1 MIKKIAIFTVFLA
14 AVFTAAYAPHA
25 EAAVPTAVVSFEAN
39 TAYEQSLEKFLLG
52 PFSGF
57 ISSFTTSFFSTF
69 FGALQQRN
77 EDFQKTFELGKIEAA
92 REDVNKLT
100 FDTLRELKEGALGG
114 VIVGNPNEARAVIK
128 GMGFRTPPEIAE
140 SSARCASGARING
153 DCLVVKRE
161 GRIVTNVDHYL
172 YEEPVQKAR
181 DYVNCYYNLL
191 EWRQANDGFATY
203 SILSSPDPNSPSP
216 THIRDSILQ
225 LDLQKISVLA
235 DLQRT
240 ERGLQNSPPVSWYR
254 GGDVSQ
260 INWDRIKE
268 SGAERDKLLDVNK
281 CDIILRN
288 ITCRDAVGCFNAS
301 RLSDLV
307 TYDSENAPNDNLRFL
322 ERNYLQQGFDASF
335 LNAPPAD
342 LLSPDFPT
350 VKVNVGTSPTWDWRL
365 IDQSRNPMNTLSG
378 LREKVSATVQRL
390 IAEAHE
396 NRKAQFVAGQGV
408 RPETYLIGFP
418 DTQAKAE
425 NLRGKYYFIDTE
437 NIISPSFILLA
448 KVQAAIQAQ
457 FDLAQKAYKYPP
469 EANIKT
475 DKYPFVGFERNLS
488 DGSPKPVQ
496 LEVPTL
502 KPTIDKLP
510 APFEDFGQYLNLP
523 SSLVDNPAAYAQNGP
538 PNTQTKTPN
547 TNYLNKFFKEVLQLH
562 ERSFGDVLALW
573 FTDEASFFRPRS
585 NVSQFFS
592 SPAALSSVSSALE
605 TSVSRLDAAIAEL
618 ERTEGVSNKAE
629 LLAASREA
637 RTRLEE
643 SRNHLRAENTATA
656 QTIYGNVLEAD
667 LKVALVERGL
677 AGTSTAAGFREA
689 RAGIGTGSPAF
700 TQLERAATREQV
712 NYALETANQARTIL
726 GSVPGG
732 GAASAEVGRAVS
744 MLQQTDNLVRQAGA
758 INTADITRRTNE
770 SIAVLRNAT
779 GIIGQAGAP
788 ASGAYQALGRIQTG
802 IYAIERAQNVLTDAN
817 RVGALIASGDPLTTL
832 TGISQALNIFGSL
845 QNLFSGFGLSG
856 LFGL

>member
-1 MIKKIAIFTVFLA
+1 MTKRIAIGIALSA
-14 AVFTAAYAPHA
+14 ALFAVVAAPRAD
-25 EAAVPTAVVSFEAN
+25 AAVPTAVVRFEAG
-39 TAYEQSLEKFLLG
+39 TAYEQSLE
-52 PFSGF
+52 GF

-114 VIVGNPNEARAVIK
+114 VVVGKPSEAQAVIK

-140 SSARCASGARING
+140 SGFQCASGAYINNQ
-153 DCLVVKRE
+153 CLVVKRE

-172 YEEPVQKAR
+172 YEEPIQKAR

-203 SILSSPDPNSPSP
+203 SILSSPDPVSPSP
-216 THIRDSILQ
+216 THVRDSILQ

-240 ERGLQNSPPVSWYR
+240 ERGLQNSPPISWYR

-260 INWDRIKE
+260 INWDSIKD
-268 SGAERDKLLDVNK
+268 SAAERDKLIDINK
-281 CDIILRN
+281 CEIILRN
-288 ITCRDAVGCFNAS
+288 ITCRDATGCFNAS
-301 RLSDLV
+301 RLSDLFA
-307 TYDSENAPNDNLRFL
+307 YDPEEGGPYRNLQFI
-322 ERNYLQQGFDASF
+322 EQNYLQQGFDAGF
-335 LNAPPAD
+335 LDAPPRD
-342 LLSPDFPT
+342 LLKPDLPT
-350 VKVNVGTSPTWDWRL
+350 VKVNVGTSPQWDWRL
-365 IDQSRNPMNTLSG
+365 IDESRNPMNTLSG
-378 LREKVSATVQRL
+378 LREKVSATVQRI
-390 IAEAHE
+390 IAETHE
-396 NRKAQFVAGQGV
+396 SRKAQFIAGRGV

-418 DTQAKAE
+418 DAHAKAE

-469 EANIKT
+469 EANVEIK
-475 DKYPFVGFERNLS
+475 KEPFIGFERNL

-496 LEVPTL
+496 LDIPIL

-523 SSLVDNPAAYAQNGP
+523 SSLVDNPAAYAQSGA
-538 PNTQTKTPN
+538 PNTRTKTPN

-573 FTDEASFFRPRS
+573 FTDEASFFQPRQ
-585 NVSQFFS
+585 NIVQFFPN
-592 SPAALSSVSSALE
+592 PAALASVNSALE
-605 TSVSRLDAAIAEL
+605 TSISRLNASIAEL
-618 ERTEGVSNKAE
+618 ESAPGIANREQ
-629 LLAASREA
+629 LLTAAREA
-637 RTRLEE
+637 RSRLEE
-643 SRNHLRAENTATA
+643 SRNHLRAGNTATA

-667 LKVALVERGL
+667 LRMGLVERGL
-677 AGTSTAAGFREA
+677 AGTQTATGFQQA
-689 RAGIGTGSPAF
+689 RTSIGAGSPAF
-700 TQLERAATREQV
+700 IQLERAAAREQV
-712 NYALETANQARTIL
+712 NYALETASQARTIL

-732 GAASAEVGRAVS
+732 GTASAEVGRAIS
-744 MLQQTDNLVRQAGA
+744 ILQQTDTLVRQAGA
-758 INTADITRRTNE
+758 INTEDINRRTNE
-770 SIAVLRNAT
+770 SIRLLRNAT
-779 GIIGQAGAP
+779 GILGQAGAP

-802 IYAIERAQNVLTDAN
+802 IFAIERAQNVLADAN
-817 RVGALIASGDPLTTL
+817 RVTTLIASGDALSTL
-832 TGISQALNIFGSL
+832 TGISQALNILGSL
-845 QNLFSGFGLSG
+845 QSLFSGFGLRGILG
-856 LFGL
+856 L

>member
-1 MIKKIAIFTVFLA
+1 MTKRIAIAITLLA
-14 AVFTAAYAPHA
+14 AVFAAVGAPRA
-25 EAAVPTAVVSFEAN
+25 EAAVPTAVVRFEAG
-39 TAYEQSLEKFLLG
+39 TDYEKSLEA
-52 PFSGF
+52 
-57 ISSFTTSFFSTF
+57 FTTSFFSTF

-114 VIVGNPNEARAVIK
+114 VIVGNPNEAQAVIK

-140 SSARCASGARING
+140 SSFQCASGAYLNNQ
-153 DCLVVKRE
+153 CLVVKRE

-172 YEEPVQKAR
+172 YEEPIQKAR

-225 LDLQKISVLA
+225 LDLQKVSVLA

-240 ERGLQNSPPVSWYR
+240 ERGLQNSPPISWYR

-260 INWDRIKE
+260 INWDNIK
-268 SGAERDKLLDVNK
+268 SAAERDKLIDINK
-281 CDIILRN
+281 CDIILRT
-288 ITCRDAVGCFNAS
+288 ITCRDATGCFNAS

-307 TYDSENAPNDNLRFL
+307 TYDSENAPNDNLRFI
-322 ERNYLQQGFDASF
+322 EQNYLQQGFDASF

-342 LLSPDFPT
+342 LLKPDFPT

-365 IDQSRNPMNTLSG
+365 IDQARNPMNTLSG
-378 LREKVSATVQRL
+378 LREKVSATVQRI
-390 IAEAHE
+390 IAETHE
-396 NRKAQFVAGQGV
+396 SRKAQFIAGQGI

-437 NIISPSFILLA
+437 NIISPPFILLA

-469 EANIKT
+469 ETNVKT

-488 DGSPKPVQ
+488 DGSVSPTT
-496 LEVPTL
+496 LNLPTL

-510 APFEDFGQYLNLP
+510 APFEDFSSYLNLP
-523 SSLVDNPAAYAQNGP
+523 SSLVDNPAAYAQSGQ
-538 PNTQTKTPN
+538 PNTRTKTPN

-573 FTDEASFFRPRS
+573 FTDEASFFRPRP

-592 SPAALSSVSSALE
+592 SPAALASASSALE
-605 TSVSRLDAAIAEL
+605 TSISRLDAAIAEL
-618 ERTEGVSNKAE
+618 ERAEGISNKAD

-643 SRNHLRAENTATA
+643 SRTNLRAGNTATA

-667 LKVALVERGL
+667 LKMALVERGL
-677 AGTSTAAGFREA
+677 AGAPTGSGLTGLQQA

-700 TQLERAATREQV
+700 TQLERAAAREQV
-712 NYALETANQARTIL
+712 HYALETADQARTIL
-726 GSVPGG
+726 GSVPA
-732 GAASAEVGRAVS
+732 GATANAEVGRAIS
-744 MLQQTDNLVRQAGA
+744 ILQQTDNLIRQPGA
-758 INTADITRRTNE
+758 VNTADITRRTND
-770 SIAVLRNAT
+770 SIAVLRNAA
-779 GIIGQAGAP
+779 GIVGQAGAP

-802 IYAIERAQNVLTDAN
+802 IYAIERAQNVFTDAS
-817 RVGALIASGDPLTTL
+817 RVSTLITSGDPLSTL

-845 QNLFSGFGLSG
+845 RNLFSGFNLNISDLPGL
-856 LFGL
+856 